1 MTLFNR
7 LLKEPSKEIYFDISL
22 EIADMIQNK
31 DIMIDFIK
39 EQDKYSLC
47 QVPEK
52 FFSFGIASS
61 RA

>member
-39 EQDKYSLC
+39 EQDKYSLS
-47 QVPEK
+47 QVP
-52 FFSFGIASS
+52 
-61 RA
+61 